1 MARKALSN
9 FANNRGVWLCRSPGL
24 TERRSTTR
32 CKEAARRF
40 FSFTDTGGTIACS
53 NRSSTTFPSGTGR
66 SPAIFAATGGRAS
79 CANPPDDIIDTQCL
93 DLILLLNS
101 LGIRQAVFVG
111 IDYGGLIVQQIARQ
125 YPERAAAIVIADS
138 FCRVDS
144 STVFSKL
151 QLAAAYM
158 SWLDYYAPGELLLPS
173 LRLAYQRWA
182 PAYDELR
189 RNVLNRRPRELYRQ
203 RLATRRID
211 YTDHLRT
218 FRGPALGVAG
228 DYTAYGIA
236 CMEELVACLPQ
247 AGLAVIADARGPSS
261 LCRPDAFN
269 QVVEQFL
276 NRHAIRSFG
285 EAGSG

>member
-1 MARKALSN
+1 MALPVARLNGTSIYYEMQ
-9 FANNRGVWLCRSPGL
+9 GSG
-24 TERRSTTR
+24 TTILFIHGHGWNHSMF
-32 CKEAARRF
+32 KPQF
-40 FSFTDTGGTIACS
+40 DYFSKRYRTIACDLRG
-53 NRSSTTFPSGTGR
+53 NGR
-66 SPAIFAATGGRAS
+66 SGELRQT
-79 CANPPDDIIDTQCL
+79 PDDIIDTQCL

-111 IDYGGLIVQQIARQ
+111 IDYGGLIVQRIAAQ

-138 FCRVDS
+138 FCRFES
-144 STVFSKL
+144 STVFGKL

-211 YTDHLRT
+211 YTDHLRA